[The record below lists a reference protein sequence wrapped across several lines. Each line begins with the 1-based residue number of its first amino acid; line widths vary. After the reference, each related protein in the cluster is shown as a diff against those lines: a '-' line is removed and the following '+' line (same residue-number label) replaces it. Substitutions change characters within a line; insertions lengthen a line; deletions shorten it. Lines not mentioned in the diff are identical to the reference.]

1 LHFVKSH
8 DSMILEYISDKEE
21 RFYSC
26 FESLT
31 KKHGIDMARK
41 IIQRIGQL
49 DAAPNPLC
57 LPNSAR
63 FHEHKGKRKGLFSV
77 DLIHPYRLIVLPTCN
92 FSNTNEINSL
102 KIYEV
107 FNSHK

>member
-1 LHFVKSH
+1 MLVDFN
-8 DSMILEYISDKEE
+8 SDKEKH
-21 RFYSC
+21 FYSC
-26 FESLT
+26 LEALS

-41 IIQRIGQL
+41 IIQRIEQL
-49 DAAPNPLC
+49 EAAPNPLC

-77 DLIHPYRLIVLPTCN
+77 DLIPPYRLIVLPTRN
-92 FSNTNEINSL
+92 FSSPSEIDSL
-102 KIYEV
+102 IIYEV

>member
-1 LHFVKSH
+1 ML
-8 DSMILEYISDKEE
+8 IEYNNDKEE

-26 FESLT
+26 FDSLT
-31 KKHGIDMARK
+31 KKHGADMAQK

-49 DAAPNPLC
+49 DAAPNPLG

-77 DLIHPYRLIVLPTCN
+77 DLIHPYRLIVLPTCS
-92 FSNTNEINSL
+92 FSNFNEINSL

-107 FNSHK
+107 FNPHN

>member
-1 LHFVKSH
+1 MLV
-8 DSMILEYISDKEE
+8 EYNSNKEE

-26 FESLT
+26 FDSLT
-31 KKHGIDMARK
+31 KKHGADMARK

-49 DAAPNPLC
+49 DAAPNPLS

-77 DLIHPYRLIVLPTCN
+77 DLIHPYRLIVLPTCS
-92 FSNTNEINSL
+92 FSNFNEINSL

-107 FNSHK
+107 FNPHN

>member
-1 LHFVKSH
+1 MLV
-8 DSMILEYISDKEE
+8 DYISDKEK

-26 FESLT
+26 SESMT
-31 KKHGIDMARK
+31 KKHGKDMALK

-49 DAAPNPLC
+49 VAAPNPLC

-77 DLIHPYRLIVLPTCN
+77 DLIHPYRLIVLPTCS
-92 FSNTNEINSL
+92 FSNIGQINSL